1 MIKQCKIGDLV
12 ILKDYYSYHGIHTK
26 RNIAEPTVG
35 LIIKENSP
43 DMCVHWLDELITWE
57 REENLI
63 IISGV
68 EIIGKKKS

>member
-1 MIKQCKIGDLV
+1 MQCKIGDLV

-26 RNIAEPTVG
+26 RNITEPTVG

-43 DMCVHWLDELITWE
+43 DMCVRWLDELITWE